1 MAYCMVIAFSSLLHF
16 LSTTVEQRLACD
28 GPLFKTENK
37 EVSNVEEEEEE
48 EEEEELTYYEQ
59 KKKENSQ

>member
-1 MAYCMVIAFSSLLHF
+1 
-16 LSTTVEQRLACD
+16 VEQRLACD